1 MKYMIKLVLAFA
13 MMVSMYACSQNEVP
27 GYEGGHSL
35 FFERWKMLSSSKRV
49 RVDTVAYSFSHY
61 VGKEEL
67 IHHFKMG
74 LIGDLLAAD
83 MEYKVVVVDSLTTA
97 TPEQYELPEHPV
109 FHKGSAVDSL
119 PIVIKKVP
127 SLKDKEVVLTV
138 RLVENDNFGL
148 GYWGYRDV
156 RIRFDDIIKK
166 PLWWD
171 DEVTYAYLGEYSYKK
186 LETVMAANP
195 DFVTFEGLS
204 ATAKR
209 KVALNTKQY
218 IADHGVTEEDG
229 SPMLI
234 PIY

>member
-1 MKYMIKLVLAFA
+1 MKHILRLMLAFA
-13 MMVSMYACSQNEVP
+13 VMASMYACSQNDVP

-35 FFERWKMLSSSKRV
+35 FFERWKQLSATSRT
-49 RVDTVAYSFSHY
+49 RIDTAVYSFSHY

-67 IHHFKMG
+67 THYFKLG
-74 LIGDLLAAD
+74 LIGNLLAD
-83 MEYKVVVVDSLTTA
+83 DTEYKIVVVDSLTTA
-97 TPEQYELPEHPV
+97 SPEQYELPEHPV
-109 FHKGSAVDSL
+109 FHKGTSMDSL

-138 RLVENDNFGL
+138 RLVENDYFGL

-156 RIRFDDIIKK
+156 KIRFDDIIKP

-171 DEVTYAYLGEYSYKK
+171 KEVIYAYLGEYSYKK